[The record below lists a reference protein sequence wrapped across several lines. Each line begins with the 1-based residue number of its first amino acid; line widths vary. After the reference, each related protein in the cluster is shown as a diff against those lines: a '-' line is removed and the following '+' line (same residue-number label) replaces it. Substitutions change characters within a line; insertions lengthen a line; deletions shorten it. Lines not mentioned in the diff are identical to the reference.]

1 MTSECNKRVEDQ
13 FEELVVVES
22 ALSRS
27 DYSHRTVR
35 IPRQRSASR
44 TGTVLVAVG
53 TDRHRF
59 DRLIGWLE
67 DWHPQAADQ
76 VDLIVQYGHSRM
88 PDVEGAT
95 AFLDHDALQQAMA
108 RATLVVCHG
117 GPATILE
124 ARRHRHL
131 PIVVPRDP
139 ARDEHV
145 DNHQLLF
152 ARRLAAAGLIRL
164 CETRAALIDA
174 LDTGIREPARFGVGS
189 ERGDDLARREAVAR
203 VGEIIEGL
211 ISSAHPRR
219 TLARRAR

>member
-1 MTSECNKRVEDQ
+1 M
-13 FEELVVVES
+13 VES

-27 DYSHRTVR
+27 GSVHATAR
-35 IPRQRSASR
+35 IPRQRSAPR

-67 DWHPQAADQ
+67 EWYPAAADRAE
-76 VDLIVQYGHSRM
+76 LIVQYGHSRT
-88 PDVEGAT
+88 PALAGAT

-108 RATLVVCHG
+108 RASLVVCHG

-139 ARDEHV
+139 TLGEHV
-145 DNHQLLF
+145 DDHQMLF
-152 ARRLAAAGLIRL
+152 ARRLAAAGLVRL
-164 CETRAALIDA
+164 CESPAELAAA
-174 LDTGIREPARFGVGS
+174 LDTGLREPAGFRIGAEPGS
-189 ERGDDLARREAVAR
+189 DTARLAAVAR